1 VELHPLA
8 HADRPADPQSA
19 PALRPVGAVVRSTH
33 ENWDGT
39 GCPSDRPYRAARS
52 PEDAICELRRC
63 AGQQFDPNVVDLL
76 CEVLAAEE
84 EPAAKLAARG

>member
-1 VELHPLA
+1 M
-8 HADRPADPQSA
+8 RCCGWPQSCTTS
-19 PALRPVGAVVRSTH
+19 GS
-33 ENWDGT
+33 T

-63 AGQQFDPNVVDLL
+63 AGHQFDPNVVDLL